1 MISFRFHVISVVA
14 VFLALAVGIV
24 IGSTVID
31 QTIVGGLRDRVEDV
45 RANLDDRQAANDRL
59 SDEVDQLEAFVE
71 DGGPLSVQGRLD
83 DTAAVVITDR
93 GIDSGPVDRT
103 VDLLGQAGAGVRAV
117 LTLDESW
124 TLEEAETREAL
135 AAAVS
140 LDPADPVE
148 ALQDQAAS
156 ELVAELSS
164 ADGAEGDD
172 ADLLDTVAELQLAD
186 VELVDDV
193 VVDGPS
199 QVVFVVVTGPASD
212 LEDPDHTLPFVTAAA
227 EGSGGVVLGEVFRE
241 EDQGPDRGDSMQ
253 NVLEDPV
260 LSAAVT
266 TVDDLD
272 LAQGPATVVLAL
284 AVTLEGTVGHYGV
297 GDDAE
302 RAAPLPPESS

>member
-45 RANLDDRQAANDRL
+45 RANLDARQEANDRL
-59 SDEVDQLEAFVE
+59 SEEVDHLEAFVE
-71 DGGPLSVQGRLD
+71 DGGALAVEGRLD

-93 GIDSGPVDRT
+93 GIDGGPVERT
-103 VDLLGQAGAGVRAV
+103 VALLGQAGAGVRAV
-117 LTLDESW
+117 LTLDDSW

-135 AAAVS
+135 AAAIS
-140 LDPADPVE
+140 LDPSDPVE
-148 ALQDQAAS
+148 ALQAGAAS

-164 ADGAEGDD
+164 AEGVGGDD
-172 ADLLDTVAELQLAD
+172 DDLLDTVAELQLAD
-186 VELVDDV
+186 LELVDDV

-199 QVVFVVVTGPASD
+199 QVVFVVVTGPDSD
-212 LEDPDHTLPFVTAAA
+212 LEDPDHILPFLTAAA
-227 EGSGGVVLGEVFRE
+227 DRAGGVVLGEVFRE
-241 EDQGPDRGDSMQ
+241 ADQGPERGDSMQ

-272 LAQGPATVVLAL
+272 LPQGPATVVLAL
-284 AVTLEGTVGHYGV
+284 AVALEGTVGHYGV
-297 GDDAE
+297 GDDVE
-302 RAAPLPPESS
+302 RSAPLPPEPS